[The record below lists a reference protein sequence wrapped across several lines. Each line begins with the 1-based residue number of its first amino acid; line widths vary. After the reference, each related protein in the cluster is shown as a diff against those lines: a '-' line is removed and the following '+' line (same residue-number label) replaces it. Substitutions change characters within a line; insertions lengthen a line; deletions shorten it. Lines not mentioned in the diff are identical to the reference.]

1 MALQSHLSGAETKA
15 AGRSAMLVVSGSGA
29 EVLYIKLMR
38 HRTLP
43 QATWSASSSSDEKVG
58 DQAEKESSPG
68 DE

>member
-1 MALQSHLSGAETKA
+1 
-15 AGRSAMLVVSGSGA
+15 MLVVSGSGA